1 VDQVAKMEALP
12 ELFPLVLVVVSVA
25 GEESALVV
33 ELVAQ
38 HLEMELALVLV
49 HQSV

>member
-1 VDQVAKMEALP
+1 MAASL
-12 ELFPLVLVVVSVA
+12 LVVVSVA

>member
-1 VDQVAKMEALP
+1 MAASL
-12 ELFPLVLVVVSVA
+12 LVVVPVA
-25 GEESALVV
+25 VEESALVV